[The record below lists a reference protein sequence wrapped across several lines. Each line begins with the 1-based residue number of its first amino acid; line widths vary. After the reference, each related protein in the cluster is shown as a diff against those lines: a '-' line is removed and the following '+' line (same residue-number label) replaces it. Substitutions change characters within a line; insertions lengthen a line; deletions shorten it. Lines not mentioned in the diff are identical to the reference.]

1 MIFVLVKSLVKRIK
15 KKKRERERYKKKK
28 YIFIYIYSGRFVLM
42 PFNRRAI
49 FFRRDEFLL
58 VVYFTSYQRC
68 DKRDECFYI

>member
-1 MIFVLVKSLVKRIK
+1 MNQEEK
-15 KKKRERERYKKKK
+15 ERERYKKKK
-28 YIFIYIYSGRFVLM
+28 YIFIHIYSGRFVLM